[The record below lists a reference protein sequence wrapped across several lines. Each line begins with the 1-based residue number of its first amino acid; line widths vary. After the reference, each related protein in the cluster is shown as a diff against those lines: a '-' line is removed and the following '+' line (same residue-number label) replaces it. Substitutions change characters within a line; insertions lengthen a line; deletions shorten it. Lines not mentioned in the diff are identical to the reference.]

1 MKKIA
6 IVTFCNN
13 MWELNY
19 GQVLQC
25 YALQEACKKIGGE
38 VSVIRY
44 REKCNKD
51 ILKRRL
57 PLGVLNEI
65 YENFCQKKFEENG
78 YGEVVP
84 KFQSFMK
91 KYVNLTYPCYNLKD
105 VEKLTKNTDILI
117 CGSDQIWNP
126 CRANDFYYLN
136 FGNDAQKRIA
146 YAASG
151 IVPET
156 KHSKKSYEILV
167 KSLERF
173 DAVSLR
179 ERDGVDILKKYTN
192 KKITDALD
200 PTFLLTNKDWD
211 KIATKRLVD
220 ESYIFVYTL
229 KGVNRY
235 EMVLKELKKYYG
247 VNKVVFVEAHCPQT
261 KYFGDFIKVSNV
273 GPLEFLSLVKYSSVV
288 CTDSFHGIA
297 FAINYQK
304 QFCTFSNKSS
314 SMFYCANR
322 QKNILDKCHIGSRVC
337 DSLSHINKLTPV
349 NYDKVEKYLSEERE
363 RAWKFLKQEIEK
375 L

>member
-13 MWELNY
+13 MWDINY

-44 REKCNKD
+44 REKCNED

-65 YENFCQKKFEENG
+65 YENFCQKNFLKNG
-78 YGEVVP
+78 YGEVAP

-105 VEKLTKNTDILI
+105 VEKLTKNTDILV

-126 CRANDFYYLN
+126 RWANDFYYLN
-136 FGNDAQKRIA
+136 FGSNNKKRIA

-151 IVPET
+151 IIPET
-156 KHSKKSYEILV
+156 KYSKKSYEILG

-173 DAVSLR
+173 NAISLR
-179 ERDGVDILKKYTN
+179 ERDGIDILKKYTN
-192 KKITDALD
+192 KKITDVLD

-211 KIATKRLVD
+211 KIAAKRLID
-220 ESYIFVYTL
+220 EPYIFCYTL
-229 KGVNRY
+229 RGVNRY

-247 VNKVVFVEAHCPQT
+247 VNKVVFVEVHCPQT
-261 KYFGDFIKVSNV
+261 KYCGEFFRVPNV
-273 GPLEFLSLVKYSSVV
+273 GPLEFLSLVKYSSAVY
-288 CTDSFHGIA
+288 TDSFHGMA
-297 FAINYQK
+297 FAINYRK
-304 QFCTFSNKSS
+304 QFCTLSNKMLSI
-314 SMFYCANR
+314 FFPANR
-322 QKNILDKCHIGSRVC
+322 QKNILDKCHIESRAC
-337 DSLSHINKLTPV
+337 DSLSDIDKLIPI
-349 NYDKVEKYLSEERE
+349 NYDKVEKYLNEERE
-363 RAWKFLKQEIEK
+363 RSWDFLKK